1 MNEASPLKSDVSYIV
16 FEEKY
21 ASDFASINYQ
31 WLADYFD
38 IEPQDKVVLENPVG
52 EVIDKGGQI
61 FFAVVEGKAVG
72 TVALILKEPGTFELV
87 KMGVLS
93 AYKGLKIG
101 KGLIQS
107 AIDYARKL
115 GMNKIVLETN
125 SKLLPAISLYQKAG
139 FRIIEP
145 DPNTK
150 YKRCDLWMELK
161 L

>member
-1 MNEASPLKSDVSYIV
+1 MNETNPLIDKVSYIT
-16 FEEKY
+16 FEKEY
-21 ASDFASINYQ
+21 ARDFASINYQ
-31 WLADYFD
+31 WLEDYFD
-38 IEPQDKVVLENPVG
+38 IEPQDQVVLENPVG

-61 FFAVVEGKAVG
+61 FFALVEGKAVG

-93 AYKGLKIG
+93 EYKGLKIG

-107 AIDYARKL
+107 AIDYARTS

-125 SKLLPAISLYQKAG
+125 SKLLPAIALYQKAG
-139 FRIIEP
+139 FQIIEP

-150 YKRCDLWMELK
+150 YKRCDLWMELN